1 MEKKPICYIAGAGK
15 WNGESFVPRDGDCV
29 IAADGG
35 YRYLLERGI
44 RVDLVM
50 GDFDSSERPDIR
62 NVKVY
67 PREKDETDLYIAVRE
82 GFERGY
88 RRFVIY
94 GGLDG
99 ERFDHTLGNLQ
110 IVVRLAKEGATACLV
125 DGKTTITAVHNGTLI
140 LPPQLRGYVS
150 VFSFSNEARGVSL
163 RGFKYELVNH
173 TLYNDF
179 PLGVSNEFT
188 GHTGYIE
195 VKDGTLLV
203 VIESKT
209 GGVVLL

>member
-50 GDFDSSERPDIR
+50 GDFDSSKRPDIQ

-67 PREKDETDLYIAVRE
+67 PREKDETDLYIAVQE
-82 GFERGY
+82 GLERGY

-94 GGLDG
+94 GGLNG
-99 ERFDHTLGNLQ
+99 ERFDHTVGNLQ
-110 IVVRLAKEGATACLV
+110 IVVSLAKKGVTACLI
-125 DGKTTITAVHNGTLI
+125 DKATTVTAVHNGTLV
-140 LPPQLRGYVS
+140 LPPELRGYVS

-163 RGFKYELVNH
+163 RGLKYELEDH

-188 GHTGYIE
+188 GRTGCIQ

-203 VIESKT
+203 VIESQT

>member
-50 GDFDSSERPDIR
+50 GDFDSSKRPDIQ

-67 PREKDETDLYIAVRE
+67 PREKDETDLYIAVQE
-82 GFERGY
+82 GLERGY

-94 GGLDG
+94 GGLNG
-99 ERFDHTLGNLQ
+99 ERFDHTVGNLQ
-110 IVVRLAKEGATACLV
+110 IVVSLAKKGVTACLI
-125 DGKTTITAVHNGTLI
+125 DKATTVTAVHNGTLV
-140 LPPQLRGYVS
+140 LPPELRGYVS

-163 RGFKYELVNH
+163 RGLKYELEDH

-188 GHTGYIE
+188 RRTGCIQ

-203 VIESKT
+203 VIESQT

>member
-1 MEKKPICYIAGAGK
+1 
-15 WNGESFVPRDGDCV
+15 
-29 IAADGG
+29 
-35 YRYLLERGI
+35 
-44 RVDLVM
+44 M

-99 ERFDHTLGNLQ
+99 ERFDHTIGNLQ
-110 IVVRLAKEGATACLV
+110 IIVRLAKEGATACLV

-140 LPPQLRGYVS
+140 LPPQLRGYLS

-163 RGFKYELVNH
+163 RGFKYEIENH
-173 TLYNDF
+173 TLHNDF

-195 VKDGTLLV
+195 VNDGTLLV
-203 VIESKT
+203 VIESQT